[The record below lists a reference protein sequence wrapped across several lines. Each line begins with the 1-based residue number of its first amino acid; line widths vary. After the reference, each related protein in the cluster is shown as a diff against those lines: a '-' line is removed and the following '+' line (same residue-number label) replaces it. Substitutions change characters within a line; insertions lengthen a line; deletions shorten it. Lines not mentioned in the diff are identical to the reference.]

1 MEAEQ
6 FTVRHSEPDDDPAI
20 AALVVEG
27 FLDKFRPVFGG
38 RMDRSLK
45 VMETWIS
52 LEHAS
57 GGVTSLVV
65 EGYATSEVAGSIGVR
80 TGAAREDVLARGL
93 WNSLTRNL
101 GFPRAVWA
109 TTLLSFPR
117 YTSVPSEAYVERL
130 VISPSFRRQGMARR
144 LLLAAEDLAR
154 DAGKETIGLHVTGAN
169 LRALRLYE
177 DEGYVEVAR
186 QRSLITAYFL
196 DIREWLYL
204 KKEL

>member
-6 FTVRHSEPDDDPAI
+6 FTVRFAEPEDDPAI

-27 FLDKFRPVFGG
+27 FLDKFRPVFGN

-45 VMETWIS
+45 IMERWVA

-57 GGVTSLVV
+57 GGVTTLVV
-65 EGYATSEVAGSIGVR
+65 EGYAPTDLAGSIGIR
-80 TGAAREDVLARGL
+80 TEASREDVLARGL
-93 WNSLTRNL
+93 WRALTRNL

-109 TTLLSFPR
+109 TTLLSYPR
-117 YTSVPSEAYVERL
+117 YSSVPKEAYVERL
-130 VISPSFRRQGMARR
+130 VVSPSFRRQGMARR
-144 LLLAAEDLAR
+144 LLSAAEDLAR
-154 DAGKETIGLHVTGAN
+154 DRGKETVGLHVTGDN
-169 LRALRLYE
+169 LSALRLYE
-177 DEGYVEVAR
+177 SEGYREVSR

-196 DIREWLYL
+196 NTREWLYL